1 MLALTTY
8 TDELWL
14 WLRIT
19 AGVLAINMLG
29 MTILLFRVSG
39 GLMLTLVLLC
49 ATCFASDLTEQRELF
64 IRAEALAH
72 NPASEE
78 SQRLAVQLDDYPLYP
93 YVEQKTLIQYP
104 YLSNQKKITAFLNKY
119 EGTPLDLPLRKKWLR
134 YLHSKN
140 QKALFLHFYRDIG
153 DTQLK
158 CQQLLYRLGD
168 TPKNATLLK
177 EIDQLWLTGQSLPSA
192 CDPVLKI
199 WRQAG
204 RQTEQAVWDRIVL
217 AADGGNHTLLPYLK
231 KLLPADERYLA
242 DLWLKV
248 RRSPSYVSKPSLF
261 PAKIMDKETEI
272 LTYGLQR
279 LVWHDRDLAL
289 ASWHKLQDRF
299 KFSAKQQQKITAKFA
314 VSLALANHEKAGEW
328 LEQADKNFDDDEIL
342 RWHLAYLLRQKNW
355 QQVLDIINAAPKKLT
370 SDYSYHYWLGRG
382 YEELEAPQQAK
393 QTFQQLATKRHYYG
407 FLASGK
413 LRSQPELADAPLT
426 YDANQLATIANMP
439 AAQRAKEFL
448 ALNRNVSARREWMY
462 LQTQLTDE
470 QSLMAAVIADSW
482 GWHDQ
487 AIFTFSRVGYLDDVK
502 RRFPLAFKEQ
512 MVNTSEQ
519 QNVDPAWAFAIA
531 RRESSFMS
539 DANSPVGARGLMQLM
554 PSTARYLAKKKIKSR
569 SLMDPDTNVTY
580 GTQYMRYL
588 LDKMDDNQVLA
599 TAAYNA
605 GWRNVKNWL
614 PQDSSIP
621 ADIWV
626 ETIPYK
632 ETRNYVKA
640 VMAYKQI
647 YLRLLGDQHNLFSD
661 LATMQISSKAPT
673 L

>member
-1 MLALTTY
+1 M
-8 TDELWL
+8 
-14 WLRIT
+14 
-19 AGVLAINMLG
+19 INKLG
-29 MTILLFRVSG
+29 MVMYLFRVSG
-39 GLMLTLVLLC
+39 GLMLTLGLFS
-49 ATCFASDLTEQRELF
+49 ATCNAIDLTEQRELF
-64 IRAEALAH
+64 IRAEALAY
-72 NPASEE
+72 NPSSEE
-78 SQRLAVQLDDYPLYP
+78 SQKLAEQLADYPLYP

-104 YLSNQKKITAFLNKY
+104 YLSNQKKIAAFLEKY
-119 EGTPLDLPLRKKWLR
+119 DGTPLDRPLRKKWLN
-134 YLHSKN
+134 YLLTKD

-153 DTQLK
+153 DTRLK
-158 CQQLLYRLGD
+158 CKQLSYRLSD
-168 TPKNATLLK
+168 KQPSEELYK
-177 EIDQLWLTGQSLPSA
+177 EIDRLWLTGQSLPSA
-192 CDPVLKI
+192 CDPVLKK
-199 WRQAG
+199 WQQAG
-204 RQTEQAVWDRIVL
+204 RRTEQAVWNRVVL

-231 KLLPADERYLA
+231 KLLPENERYLA
-242 DLWLKV
+242 DLWLQV

-261 PAKIMDKETEI
+261 PAKIMEKETEI
-272 LTYGLQR
+272 LAYGLQR

-289 ASWHKLQDRF
+289 ASWHKLQERF
-299 KFSAKQQQKITAKFA
+299 QFSANQQQQITAKFA

-328 LEQADKNFDDDEIL
+328 LEQADKNFDDEEIL

-355 QQVLDIINAAPKKLT
+355 QQVVDIVSAAPAQLA
-370 SDYSYHYWLGRG
+370 SDYSYHYWLGRS
-382 YEELEAPQQAK
+382 YEELDAPEQATQK
-393 QTFQQLATKRHYYG
+393 FQELANKRHYYG

-413 LRSQPELADAPLT
+413 LRSKPELADSPLA
-426 YDANQLATIANMP
+426 YDATQLSAIAGMP

-448 ALNRNVSARREWMY
+448 ALKRNVSARREWIY
-462 LQTQLTDE
+462 LQSQLSDE

-502 RRFPLAFKEQ
+502 RRFPLAFKDQ
-512 MVNTSEQ
+512 MVNTSED
-519 QNVDPAWAFAIA
+519 QNIDPAWAFAIA

-539 DANSPVGARGLMQLM
+539 DANSAVGARGLMQLM
-554 PSTARYLAKKKIKSR
+554 PSTARYLAKKRIKSR

-588 LDKMDDNQVLA
+588 LDKMDNNQVLA

-621 ADIWV
+621 ADVWV

-647 YLRLLGDQHNLFSD
+647 YLRLLGDEHNLFSD
-661 LATMQISSKAPT
+661 LATMQISSGTTT